1 MGLAILNR
9 MFRKDLTEKLTFE
22 ETADGDEG
30 VDRLIFGGRWF
41 QAEGTASAKAL
52 RLGSGGIPALVD
64 LLTPLIG
71 HTRTAPKRKKIIE

>member
-9 MFRKDLTEKLTFE
+9 MVRKDLTEKLTFE

-52 RLGSGGIPALVD
+52 RLGSGGRGRGGRVCLGRLQGLWH
-64 LLTPLIG
+64 LL
-71 HTRTAPKRKKIIE
+71 